1 MRVFTYILGILYI
14 LNQQAKAQEFNQF
27 LKEYIQ
33 KNHGSDSA
41 KLNTTVLIKLKPTN
55 EISFG
60 NGLSHPNSLYDS
72 TIQIQKIPFHYR
84 ADSFFDDKADCL
96 CQENGV
102 SYMRNRVTHF
112 ETKKRDKNPEV
123 NFTGESDLIFFDS
136 IVGWQGISNHPP
148 TVKDTIIDKQTFF
161 KLEHL
166 SRNRNYYIHL
176 IEKTSYRHLSTIMT
190 KENGEISMKITRD
203 IFKKS
208 GNILYPTEII
218 NEVYVGN
225 LIVRTFK
232 VIEAITF
239 DVDMQTEGVFDC
251 RLLYK
256 DIKLKK

>member
-1 MRVFTYILGILYI
+1 MPRKWDFVHE
-14 LNQQAKAQEFNQF
+14 K
-27 LKEYIQ
+27 
-33 KNHGSDSA
+33 S
-41 KLNTTVLIKLKPTN
+41 
-55 EISFG
+55 
-60 NGLSHPNSLYDS
+60 SHP
-72 TIQIQKIPFHYR
+72 F
-84 ADSFFDDKADCL
+84 
-96 CQENGV
+96 
-102 SYMRNRVTHF
+102 RN
-112 ETKKRDKNPEV
+112 KKRDKNPEV

-166 SRNRNYYIHL
+166 SRNRNYYIYL

-190 KENGEISMKITRD
+190 KENGEISMKINRD
-203 IFKKS
+203 IFKKA

-239 DVDMQTEGVFDC
+239 DVDIQTEGVFDC

-256 DIKLKK
+256 EIKIKK